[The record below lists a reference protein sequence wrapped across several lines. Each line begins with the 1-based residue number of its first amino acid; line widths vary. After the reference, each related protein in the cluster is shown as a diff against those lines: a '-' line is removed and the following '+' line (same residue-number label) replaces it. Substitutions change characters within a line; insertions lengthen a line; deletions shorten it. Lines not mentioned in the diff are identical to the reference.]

1 MDLNAVRI
9 FVAVLQAGSL
19 TQASERLNIPIATI
33 SRKISELEKQLNRQL
48 FDRSKTGVK
57 PTAQGQQLYE
67 QVHLDID
74 NLLNTE
80 RHLTQD
86 NQQISGILRIST
98 MIGFDKIWDLLGEFQ
113 QRYPQ
118 VQVYCQATDRVVD
131 LVADGIDIAFRTGA
145 LHTETV
151 IARPVFDISPVWV
164 ASPKLLARLGTP
176 TKFSDLECYPLAGYT
191 RLGQSYLLFET
202 DKKTLKFPF
211 FFGSNDN
218 AAVLHLAKSGKV
230 VAMIPAYTAQEH
242 VASGELVQVLADYPS
257 KSYQVHALYLSHRY
271 QSAVVK
277 AFIQFLESV

>member
-19 TQASERLNIPIATI
+19 TQASERLKIPIATL

-48 FDRSKTGVK
+48 FDRGKTGVK

-131 LVADGIDIAFRTGA
+131 LVADGIDVAFRTGA
-145 LHTETV
+145 LHTEAV

-164 ASPKLLARLGTP
+164 ASPTLLAKLGTP
-176 TKFSDLECYPLAGYT
+176 TKFDDLTRYPLAGFA
-191 RLGQSYLLFET
+191 RLEQSYLLFET
-202 DKKTLKFPF
+202 DKTTFKLPCV
-211 FFGSNDN
+211 FGSNDN
-218 AAVLHLAKSGKV
+218 AAVLHLAKSGQV
-230 VAMIPAYTAQEH
+230 MALIPVYTAQQYI
-242 VASGELVQVLADYPS
+242 ASGQLVQVLADYPS
-257 KSYQVHALYLSHRY
+257 KAYQVHALYLPHRH

-277 AFIQFLESV
+277 AFIEFLESV

>member
-1 MDLNAVRI
+1 MDLNAVRV
-9 FVAVLQAGSL
+9 FVAVLQAGSF

-33 SRKISELEKQLNRQL
+33 SRKIRELENQLNRQL
-48 FDRSKTGVK
+48 FNRGKTGVK
-57 PTAQGQQLYE
+57 PTVQGQQLYE

-98 MIGFDKIWDLLGEFQ
+98 MIGFDKIWDLLSEFQ

-151 IARPVFDISPVWV
+151 IARTIFDISPVWV

-176 TKFSDLECYPLAGYT
+176 NKLSDLECYPLAGYT
-191 RLGQSYLLFET
+191 RLDQSYLLFET
-202 DKKTLKFPF
+202 DKETLKFPF

-218 AAVLHLAKSGKV
+218 TAVLHLAKSGQA
-230 VAMIPAYTAQEH
+230 VAMLPAYTAQEYI
-242 VASGELVQVLADYPS
+242 ASEQLVQVLTEYPS
-257 KSYQVHALYLSHRY
+257 KAYQVHALYLSHRY

-277 AFIQFLESV
+277 AFIQFLDSI

>member
-19 TQASERLNIPIATI
+19 TQASERLNIPIATL

-48 FDRSKTGVK
+48 FNRSRTGVK
-57 PTAQGQQLYE
+57 PTVQGQQLYE

-98 MIGFDKIWDLLGEFQ
+98 MIGFDKVWDLLSEFQ

-118 VQVYCQATDRVVD
+118 VRVYCQATDRVVD
-131 LVADGIDIAFRTGA
+131 LVADGIDVAFRTGD

-151 IARPVFDISPVWV
+151 IARPIFDISSVWV

-176 TKFSDLECYPLAGYT
+176 TKLNDLECYPLAGYT
-191 RLGQSYLLFET
+191 QLEQSYLIFET
-202 DKKTLKFPF
+202 DKETFKFPF

-218 AAVLHLAKSGKV
+218 TAVLHLATSGQV
-230 VAMIPAYTAQEH
+230 IAMISAYTAQEYI
-242 VASGELVQVLADYPS
+242 ASGQLVQVLADYPS
-257 KSYQVHALYLSHRY
+257 RAYQVHALYLSHRH

-277 AFIQFLESV
+277 AFIHFLESV